1 MFGKEKTV
9 EASQLRSFG
18 LLVGGIFAIIGVWP
32 LLLRGDTPRLWI
44 LIVSGILI
52 VSALLLPSILKPIY
66 LVWMRLGAIL
76 GWVNTRIIL
85 AIGFFLVFS
94 PMGWVMRLFG
104 RDALLRKLDPT
115 LNTYR
120 VPRSSKPGLH
130 LERQF

>member
-1 MFGKEKTV
+1 MVGEEKTV

-18 LLVGGIFAIIGVWP
+18 LLVGGIFAIIGAWP
-32 LLLRGDTPRLWI
+32 LLLRGDAVRLWV
-44 LIVSGILI
+44 LLVSGLLMA
-52 VSALLLPSILKPIY
+52 SALLLPSILKPIY
-66 LVWMRLGAIL
+66 HVWMRIGAIL

-94 PMGWVMRLFG
+94 PMGLVMRLFG

-120 VPRSSKPGLH
+120 VK
-130 LERQF
+130 EN

>member
-1 MFGKEKTV
+1 MVGEEKTV
-9 EASQLRSFG
+9 GTSQLRSFG
-18 LLVGGIFAIIGVWP
+18 LLVGGIFAIIGAWP
-32 LLLRGDTPRLWI
+32 LLLRGDAVRLWV
-44 LIVSGILI
+44 LLVSGILMA
-52 VSALLLPSILKPIY
+52 SALLLPSILKPIY
-66 LVWMRLGAIL
+66 HVWMRIGATL

-120 VPRSSKPGLH
+120 VLRSSKPGVH

>member
-1 MFGKEKTV
+1 MVREEKTV
-9 EASQLRSFG
+9 GTSQLRSFG

-32 LLLRGDTPRLWI
+32 LLLRGDALRLWALI
-44 LIVSGILI
+44 LSGLLL

-66 LVWMRLGAIL
+66 HVWMRLGAIL

-94 PMGWVMRLFG
+94 PMGLVMRVFG

>member
-1 MFGKEKTV
+1 MMSKIKAV
-9 EASQLRSFG
+9 ETSQFRSFG
-18 LLVGGIFAIIGVWP
+18 FIVGGIFAIIGVWP
-32 LLLRGDTPRLWI
+32 LLLRGDALRLWALI
-44 LIVSGILI
+44 LSGLLL

-66 LVWMRLGAIL
+66 HVWMRIGAIL

-120 VPRSSKPGLH
+120 VPRSSKPGVH